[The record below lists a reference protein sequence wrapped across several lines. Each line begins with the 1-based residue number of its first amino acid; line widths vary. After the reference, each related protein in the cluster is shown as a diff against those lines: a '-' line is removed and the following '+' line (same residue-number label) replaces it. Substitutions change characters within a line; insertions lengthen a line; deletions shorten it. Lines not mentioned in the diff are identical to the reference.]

1 MKLFGKK
8 TLALILALSMV
19 MSVCVFAEGETPPD
33 PGAGGET
40 PPPPATVAVTGVTLD
55 KSSHTMKVGDTV
67 ALTATVAPA
76 EATDKTV
83 TWESSA
89 PAVATVSGG
98 TVTAVAAGDATITVK
113 TTDGEKTAT
122 CAVTV
127 VENKITAVALKEG
140 EPTEIKIPYG
150 VTFSTSKLESIKL
163 IASYGAAEP
172 EEITAKW
179 KLKGETALGTAVGA
193 SAEYV
198 PEIADVENL
207 PTVTVT
213 VEKAEISAP
222 SDDTLKITLPASYTK
237 EQVIA
242 ELPNE
247 ITVKLQDNSTRKLT
261 FGGDVLN
268 DWDCSEYVKGTAGT
282 YTFTATI
289 KDTTNYTGDAITISV
304 ETKTALKTG
313 TLELKMVADEY
324 DDTASGFKSRIEEQ
338 VESAYGV
345 TISNDA
351 KYEYDTDNGTVYGA
365 FSGSTYEMD
374 LDSDDKAKLREDGKL
389 VDTFECTVKDGGVT
403 YTVPVELTI
412 YYIVYN
418 TGDDFDYKGG
428 SLSAVATAISGRL
441 DDIYGKGMYEI
452 RFTSISDDGGDLY
465 EDDTCEEIVEE
476 DYNYSL
482 DEMKAMT
489 YLPNCTGEYTE
500 ISYTAWTTSD
510 SQEIYGEITLDANA
524 FVLLVGE
531 IGSGDTLDFDADDI
545 LDAIYE
551 ADDELEVDYVK
562 FTTLPASTKGYLYH
576 EYDADKTSNTKV
588 TTSKKYY
595 VSATGS
601 ELELSNY
608 TYVPSK
614 NASGVVEIIFKAYET
629 ASKSITGVI
638 RVNVIEEADITVAV
652 GKGESIAFDLDWFYD
667 IVKEYASTS
676 AKKKYE
682 IAYIVFDNAPGSK
695 SEGYL
700 YVDGDKLT
708 NPDGDKFYA
717 YDSDDGD
724 YDFDDLT
731 FVGGNTAKTTHST
744 FSVYGRP
751 SNSTSKPV
759 VLVSNRTIDF
769 VVGSSHSINN
779 AQSPMKAAQVL
790 NFYNELDAF
799 ESLGDND
806 NVYVEFTSLPKGGKL
821 YYNYGMSTQKDVTVG
836 TEYYITSASGKQ
848 LLRNVTFVPSYS
860 ADKIAKT
867 ISWGIKGYDKNGK
880 SVTGTVD
887 ISVTYAY
894 SSLYF
899 SDISGSLYAD
909 SVDFLKN
916 RGITTG
922 VPGGKYD
929 AAGQLS
935 RAELVTFLYRAA
947 GSPAVAGTSKF
958 TDVPTN
964 EYYYKAVLWAV
975 QNGITKGTNAAGTL
989 FSPYAKVTNQE
1000 IIQFMYNY
1008 DVNYLKH
1015 TSYVAGS
1022 SSHVY
1027 DYNKVADWAQV
1038 AVKWAVGKSVLTPGL
1053 LNPTTVGIRGD
1064 IALYLHRMLT
1074 L

>member
-19 MSVCVFAEGETPPD
+19 MSVCVFATEGGTGEGGPGDSENVTNPTDPTTPTD
-33 PGAGGET
+33 PT
-40 PPPPATVAVTGVTLD
+40 DPTVPPVINVTGVTISGG
-55 KSSHTMKVGDTV
+55 SSVNVGATIT
-67 ALTATVAPA
+67 LTATVSPEDAA
-76 EATDKTV
+76 NKAV
-83 TWESSA
+83 TWESSDETI
-89 PAVATVSGG
+89 ATVADGVVTGVKAG
-98 TVTAVAAGDATITVK
+98 TVTITVTTEDGSK
-113 TTDGEKTAT
+113 TDTHS
-122 CAVTV
+122 VTV
-127 VENKITAVALKEG
+127 NMTDAKVLQSVTIKSGGSANAPYDISETGAANLLKDAVLVLTYDQGAVETKATSWVKSGEFDAKTIGKENKFV
-140 EPTEIKIPYG
+140 PTVTG
-150 VTFSTSKLESIKL
+150 VTFSESLKAPEATVTIVKAALASGAANVGSMGVEIGTSKNSVKAKL
-163 IASYGAAEP
+163 
-172 EEITAKW
+172 
-179 KLKGETALGTAVGA
+179 
-193 SAEYV
+193 
-198 PEIADVENL
+198 
-207 PTVTVT
+207 
-213 VEKAEISAP
+213 
-222 SDDTLKITLPASYTK
+222 DDP
-237 EQVIA
+237 
-242 ELPNE
+242 
-247 ITVKLQDNSTRKLT
+247 VKLTMNNGKEVS
-261 FGGDVLN
+261 FGIGGTSDYFEN
-268 DWDCSEYVKGTAGT
+268 WDSSDYDYDDAGT
-282 YTFTATI
+282 YTFTAKAKAHEFYTLSDLTYTVKVVDPNVERKNI
-289 KDTTNYTGDAITISV
+289 DYTGISFSSI
-304 ETKTALKTG
+304 EA
-313 TLELKMVADEY
+313 E
-324 DDTASGFKSRIEEQ
+324 IEEKMQ
-338 VESAYGV
+338 ALLGRS
-345 TISNDA
+345 
-351 KYEYDTDNGTVYGA
+351 
-365 FSGSTYEMD
+365 
-374 LDSDDKAKLREDGKL
+374 LDSINLDLSDM
-389 VDTFECTVKDGGVT
+389 DGGVLYTDNTCTEEVYDT
-403 YTVPVELTI
+403 YYSDTELAAMWYLPDGSDDDSVIEYVAYASNDDYYMDGYI
-412 YYIVYN
+412 YLEA
-418 TGDDFDYKGG
+418 DDFI
-428 SLSAVATAISGRL
+428 LLTA
-441 DDIYGKGMYEI
+441 
-452 RFTSISDDGGDLY
+452 
-465 EDDTCEEIVEE
+465 
-476 DYNYSL
+476 
-482 DEMKAMT
+482 
-489 YLPNCTGEYTE
+489 
-500 ISYTAWTTSD
+500 
-510 SQEIYGEITLDANA
+510 
-524 FVLLVGE
+524 E

-551 ADDELEVDYVK
+551 ANDEFDVVHVR
-562 FTTLPASTKGYLYH
+562 FTKLPGSSDGVLYH
-576 EYDADKTSNTKV
+576 EYEEDDTSPAKVVKNKSYYVEPEGTQAGLSNFTYIPKKTASGPAVIEFVAYK
-588 TTSKKYY
+588 TTST
-595 VSATGS
+595 STS
-601 ELELSNY
+601 SSNR
-608 TYVPSK
+608 
-614 NASGVVEIIFKAYET
+614 
-629 ASKSITGVI
+629 ITGVI

-667 IVKEYASTS
+667 IVKEYASST
-676 AKKKYE
+676 KKSYE
-682 IAYIVFDNAPGSK
+682 IAYIVFNNAPNAKG
-695 SEGYL
+695 EGYL

-708 NPDGDKFYA
+708 SPDGDKFYT

-724 YDFDDLT
+724 YDFDDLV
-731 FVGGNTAKTTHST
+731 FVGGNTAKTTHAT
-744 FSVYGRP
+744 FSVYGRKSGTNNNP
-751 SNSTSKPV
+751 TS
-759 VLVSNRTIDF
+759 LVSNRTIDF

-989 FSPYAKVTNQE
+989 FSPYKKVTNQE
-1000 IIQFMYNY
+1000 IIQFMYNF
-1008 DVNYLKH
+1008 DVVYLKH

>member
-19 MSVCVFAEGETPPD
+19 MSVCVFATEGGESTTPPAVESVTASLEDSILIVGETTTL
-33 PGAGGET
+33 EV
-40 PPPPATVAVTGVTLD
+40 TVQPEDASQEFTAEVTGD
-55 KSSHTMKVGDTV
+55 
-67 ALTATVAPA
+67 
-76 EATDKTV
+76 
-83 TWESSA
+83 
-89 PAVATVSGG
+89 AVTVSGT
-98 TVTAVAAGDATITVK
+98 TVTAAKAGEATITV
-113 TTDGEKTAT
+113 TAGEQTAT
-122 CAVTV
+122 CTVKV

-140 EPTEIKIPYG
+140 EPTEVKIPYG
-150 VTFSTSKLESIKL
+150 VAFNVSKLAGIKL
-163 IASYGAAEP
+163 VATYGEAGN
-172 EEITAKW
+172 EEITATW
-179 KLKGETALGTAVGA
+179 KLKGETALGTTVGA

-198 PEIADVENL
+198 PEIANVENL
-207 PTVTVT
+207 PTVTVK
-213 VEKAEISAP
+213 VEKAVVSENVSLTDVTVPLGIQGEKAMDQISKDV
-222 SDDTLKITLPASYTK
+222 S
-237 EQVIA
+237 
-242 ELPNE
+242 
-247 ITVKLQDNSTRKLT
+247 VKLQDGSTKTL
-261 FGGDVLN
+261 
-268 DWDCSEYVKGTAGT
+268 KIGTELQWAPEGFKTDEAGT
-282 YTFTATI
+282 YTI
-289 KDTTNYTGDAITISV
+289 KAKVADAYADKYGIASGKSISV
-304 ETKTALKTG
+304 KIIVTDALKTG

-345 TISNDA
+345 TISNNA
-351 KYEYDTDNGTVYGA
+351 EYKYDTDNGTVYGA

-441 DDIYGKGMYEI
+441 NDIYGKGMYEI

-489 YLPNCTGEYTE
+489 YLPNGTGEYTE

-524 FVLLVGE
+524 FVLLTGE
-531 IGSGDTLDFDADDI
+531 IGSGDTLGFDADDI

-551 ADDELEVDYVK
+551 ADDEFEVKRVE
-562 FTTLPASTKGYLYH
+562 FTSYPSSSTKGYLYYGS
-576 EYDADKTSNTKV
+576 YDADKTNNTKV
-588 TTSKKYY
+588 SSSKKVFY
-595 VSATGS
+595 VGSTGS
-601 ELELSNY
+601 QLELDEF
-608 TYVPSK
+608 TYVPAK
-614 NASGVVEIIFKAYET
+614 TTSGPVEIVFKAYKKT
-629 ASKSITGVI
+629 GSGSITGVI

-652 GKGESIAFDLDWFYD
+652 GKGESVAFDLDWFYD

-989 FSPYAKVTNQE
+989 FSPYKKVTNQE

>member
-1 MKLFGKK
+1 VKLFGKK

-89 PAVATVSGG
+89 PAVATVSDG
-98 TVTAVAAGDATITVK
+98 TVTAVAVGEATITVK
-113 TTDGEKTAT
+113 TTDGEKTDT

-127 VENKITAVALKEG
+127 VENKITAVALKSG

-150 VTFSTSKLESIKL
+150 VTFSTSKLEGIKL
-163 IASYGAAEP
+163 SVTYGGAVAG
-172 EEITAKW
+172 EITAKW

-193 SAEYV
+193 FAEYV
-198 PEIADVENL
+198 PEIEGVEDL
-207 PTVTVT
+207 PSVKVT
-213 VEKAEISAP
+213 VEKAKISAP
-222 SDDTLKITLPASYTK
+222 SDETLKITLPASYTK

-304 ETKTALKTG
+304 ETKAALTAEKVA
-313 TLELKMVADEY
+313 LKMVADEY
-324 DDTASGFKSRIEEQ
+324 DDYASGLNGKVKEAIKSQ
-338 VESAYGV
+338 FGVEVSSSTSVSYDGETYGSV
-345 TISNDA
+345 SSGTYYMELTSGGKTTLRDDGSLKDEFTA
-351 KYEYDTDNGTVYGA
+351 TVVYD
-365 FSGSTYEMD
+365 
-374 LDSDDKAKLREDGKL
+374 
-389 VDTFECTVKDGGVT
+389 GVT

-428 SLSAVATAISGRL
+428 TLSAVATAISGRL
-441 DDIYGKGMYEI
+441 NDIYGKGMYEI

-465 EDDTCEEIVEE
+465 EDSTCEEYVEE
-476 DYNYSL
+476 DYSYSL

-489 YLPNCTGEYTE
+489 YLPNGTGEYTE

-751 SNSTSKPV
+751 SDSNSKPV

-860 ADKIAKT
+860 SDKIAKT

-947 GSPAVAGTSKF
+947 GSPAVYGTSKF

-964 EYYYKAVLWAV
+964 EYFYKAVLWAT

-989 FSPYAKVTNQE
+989 FSPYKKVTNQE

>member
-89 PAVATVSGG
+89 PAVATVSDG
-98 TVTAVAAGDATITVK
+98 TVTAVAVGEATITVK
-113 TTDGEKTAT
+113 TTDGDKTAT
-122 CAVTV
+122 CTVKV
-127 VENKITAVALKEG
+127 VENKVTAVALKSG

-163 IASYGAAEP
+163 IVTYGEAGD
-172 EEITAKW
+172 EEIGTTW

-198 PEIADVENL
+198 PEIEGVEDL
-207 PTVTVT
+207 PSVKVT
-213 VEKAEISAP
+213 VEQAKIVGPSAALSKVIVP
-222 SDDTLKITLPASYTK
+222 VSYT
-237 EQVIA
+237 EAQAIA
-242 ELPNE
+242 KLPTKV
-247 ITVKLQDNSTRKLT
+247 TVKLQDDSTRELAI
-261 FGGDVLN
+261 GGDVLN
-268 DWDCSEYVKGTAGT
+268 AWDSSDYTEDAAGT
-282 YTFTATI
+282 YTFTASI
-289 KDTTNYTGDAITISV
+289 KDTTNYTGAAITISV
-304 ETKTALKTG
+304 ETKAAMTAEKVT
-313 TLELKMVADEY
+313 LKMVADEY
-324 DDTASGFKSRIEEQ
+324 DEYATGFNSKVKEAIKSQFGVEVSSSTSVSYDGETYGSVSGGTYTMDLTSGEKTSLH
-338 VESAYGV
+338 
-345 TISNDA
+345 
-351 KYEYDTDNGTVYGA
+351 DNGSLKDEFTATVVY
-365 FSGSTYEMD
+365 D
-374 LDSDDKAKLREDGKL
+374 
-389 VDTFECTVKDGGVT
+389 GVT

-418 TGDDFDYKGG
+418 TGADYDYKGG
-428 SLSAVATAISGRL
+428 TLSSLATAISGRL
-441 DDIYGKGMYEI
+441 NDIYGKGMYEI

-465 EDDTCEEIVEE
+465 EDSTCEEYVEE

-489 YLPNCTGEYTE
+489 YLPNGSGEYTE

-524 FVLLVGE
+524 FVLLSAE

-562 FTTLPASTKGYLYH
+562 FTALPSSTKGYLYH
-576 EYDADKTSNTKV
+576 EYDADKTTNTKV
-588 TTSKKYY
+588 TTSKKYH
-595 VSATGS
+595 VAATGT

-608 TYVPSK
+608 TYVPAK
-614 NASGVVEIIFKAYET
+614 TASGVVEIVFKAYET
-629 ASKSITGVI
+629 TTKYITGVI
-638 RVNVIEEADITVAV
+638 RVNVIEEADITVHV
-652 GKGESIAFDLDWFYD
+652 GKGESTAFDLEWFYD

-682 IAYIVFDNAPGSK
+682 IAYIVFNNAPNAK

-708 NPDGDKFYA
+708 SPDGDKFYA

-731 FVGGNTAKTTHST
+731 FVGGNTVKTTHAT
-744 FSVYGRP
+744 FAVYGRP
-751 SNSTSKPV
+751 ENSTNKPV

-769 VVGSSHSINN
+769 VVGSSNSINN
-779 AQSPMKAAQVL
+779 EASPMKAAQVL
-790 NFYNELDAF
+790 SFYNELDAF
-799 ESLGDND
+799 ASLGDND
-806 NVYVEFTSLPKGGKL
+806 NVCIEFTSLPKGGKL
-821 YYNYGMSTQKDVTVG
+821 YYNYGLPTQKDVTIG
-836 TEYYITSASGKQ
+836 TEYYITSASGKK
-848 LLRNVTFVPSYS
+848 LLKNVTFVPSYS
-860 ADKIAKT
+860 SDKIAKT
-867 ISWGIKGYDKNGK
+867 ISWGVKGYDKNGK
-880 SVTGTVD
+880 SVTGTLD
-887 ISVTYAY
+887 ISVVYAY
-894 SSLYF
+894 SSMYF

-909 SVDFLKN
+909 SVDFLRN

-922 VPGGKYD
+922 VPGGLY
-929 AAGQLS
+929 APAGQLS

-989 FSPYAKVTNQE
+989 FSPNKKVTNQE
-1000 IIQFMYNY
+1000 IIQFMYNF
-1008 DVNYLKH
+1008 DVVYLKH

-1022 SSHVY
+1022 SNLVY
-1027 DYNKVADWAQV
+1027 DYNKVADWAQT
-1038 AVKWAVGKSVLTPGL
+1038 AVKWAVGKNVLTAGN
-1053 LNPTTVGIRGD
+1053 LNPATVGIRGD

>member
-19 MSVCVFAEGETPPD
+19 MSVCVFAED
-33 PGAGGET
+33 PVAVTSVSASLDKSTLVMGGET
-40 PPPPATVAVTGVTLD
+40 A
-55 KSSHTMKVGDTV
+55 KI
-67 ALTATVAPA
+67 TATVLPA
-76 EATDKTV
+76 EASQEV
-83 TWESSA
+83 TYKVTEGD
-89 PAVATVSGG
+89 AVMVAADG
-98 TVTAVAAGDATITVK
+98 TVTAVKVGTATITV
-113 TTDGEKTAT
+113 TTVGKKAPVGEAT
-122 CAVTV
+122 
-127 VENKITAVALKEG
+127 EG
-140 EPTEIKIPYG
+140 E
-150 VTFSTSKLESIKL
+150 
-163 IASYGAAEP
+163 AA
-172 EEITAKW
+172 T
-179 KLKGETALGTAVGA
+179 TTC
-193 SAEYV
+193 
-198 PEIADVENL
+198 
-207 PTVTVT
+207 TVTVT
-213 VEKAEISAP
+213 PDRTKDITKVELSESAVEVPYGTSETDAKAELA
-222 SDDTLKITLPASYTK
+222 KIKLTVTYGEGGTEEIAASSWSIASYSATTLGGYEAVPTITGKTFEDMPKATVKVEQAEIVGPSATLNKVTVPVSYTEAQAIAKLPTK
-237 EQVIA
+237 V
-242 ELPNE
+242 
-247 ITVKLQDNSTRKLT
+247 TVKLQDDSTRELAI
-261 FGGDVLN
+261 GGDVLN
-268 DWDCSEYVKGTAGT
+268 AWDSSDYTEDAAGT
-282 YTFTATI
+282 YTFTASI
-289 KDTTNYTGDAITISV
+289 KDTTNYIGNNITISV
-304 ETKTALKTG
+304 ETKAALTAEKVA
-313 TLELKMVADEY
+313 LKMVADEY
-324 DDTASGFKSRIEEQ
+324 DDYASGLNGKVKEAIKSQ
-338 VESAYGV
+338 FGV
-345 TISNDA
+345 TVSDGTSVS
-351 KYEYDTDNGTVYGA
+351 YEGETYGSVSSGTYYMELTSGEKTTLRDDGSLKDEFTATVVYD
-365 FSGSTYEMD
+365 
-374 LDSDDKAKLREDGKL
+374 
-389 VDTFECTVKDGGVT
+389 GVT

-441 DDIYGKGMYEI
+441 NDIYGKGMYEI

-476 DYNYSL
+476 DYSYSL

-489 YLPNCTGEYTE
+489 YLPNGTGEYTE

-524 FVLLVGE
+524 FVLLTGE

-595 VSATGS
+595 VSATGTQ
-601 ELELSNY
+601 LELTNY

-614 NASGVVEIIFKAYET
+614 NASGVVEIIFKAYES

-751 SNSTSKPV
+751 SDSNSKPV

-989 FSPYAKVTNQE
+989 FSPYKKVTNQE

>member
-19 MSVCVFAEGETPPD
+19 MSVCVFAGGTDSVEAGATKTLSVEGVDASALTWTSKNTD
-33 PGAGGET
+33 V
-40 PPPPATVAVTGVTLD
+40 ATVKNGVVTGVKPGTAKITATRAAVEGSEGVEPVTGVNEEWTITVTEGTISEVKAD
-55 KSSHTMKVGDTV
+55 KESITV
-67 ALTATVAPA
+67 PFGTTKDQAAAAVKAQVKLTATN
-76 EATDKTV
+76 DK
-83 TWESSA
+83 SA
-89 PAVATVSGG
+89 QFE
-98 TVTAVAAGDATITVK
+98 VTAGTWTCETWDGAVTK
-113 TTDGEKTAT
+113 TNTFTTTYGEKP
-122 CAVTV
+122 V
-127 VENKITAVALKEG
+127 
-140 EPTEIKIPYG
+140 
-150 VTFSTSKLESIKL
+150 S
-163 IASYGAAEP
+163 
-172 EEITAKW
+172 
-179 KLKGETALGTAVGA
+179 
-193 SAEYV
+193 
-198 PEIADVENL
+198 
-207 PTVTVT
+207 VTVT
-213 VEKAEISAP
+213 VVKAVVSENVSLTDVTVPLGIQGEKAMDQISKDV
-222 SDDTLKITLPASYTK
+222 S
-237 EQVIA
+237 
-242 ELPNE
+242 
-247 ITVKLQDNSTRKLT
+247 VKLQDGSTKTLKIGT
-261 FGGDVLN
+261 ELEWEPEGFKTDV
-268 DWDCSEYVKGTAGT
+268 AGT
-282 YTFTATI
+282 YPITAKI
-289 KDTTNYTGDAITISV
+289 KSEYADKYEIASGKSISV
-304 ETKTALKTG
+304 KIIVTDALKTG

-324 DDTASGFKSRIEEQ
+324 DDTASGFKAKLKEK
-338 VESAYGV
+338 VEKTYGI

-351 KYEYDTDNGTVYGA
+351 EYKYDTDEGTAYGTI
-365 FSGSTYEMD
+365 SGGTYKMD

-389 VDTFECTVKDGGVT
+389 VDTFECTVKDGDVT

-412 YYIVYN
+412 YYIIYN

-441 DDIYGKGMYEI
+441 NDIYGKGMHEI
-452 RFTSISDDGGDLY
+452 RFTSISDKGGDLY
-465 EDDTCEEIVEE
+465 EDSTCEETVEE

-489 YLPNCTGEYTE
+489 YLPNGSGEYTE

-510 SQEIYGEITLDANA
+510 SQKIYGEITLDANA
-524 FVLLVGE
+524 FVLLTGE
-531 IGSGDTLDFDADDI
+531 IGSGDTLDFDAEDI

-551 ADDELEVDYVK
+551 ADDEFEVNYVK
-562 FTTLPASTKGYLYH
+562 FTTLPGSTKGYLYH

-588 TTSKKYY
+588 TTSKTYY
-595 VSATGS
+595 VEPTGS
-601 ELELSNY
+601 QLELTNY

-614 NASGVVEIIFKAYET
+614 TASGVVEIVFKAYKT
-629 ASKSITGVI
+629 SSKTITGVI

-652 GKGESIAFDLDWFYD
+652 GKGESTALDLDWFYD

-682 IAYIVFDNAPGSK
+682 IAYIVFNNAPNAK

-708 NPDGDKFYA
+708 SPDGDKFYA

-731 FVGGNTAKTTHST
+731 FVGGNTAKTTHAT
-744 FSVYGRP
+744 FAVYGRP
-751 SNSTSKPV
+751 SNSTSRPV

-779 AQSPMKAAQVL
+779 AQSPMKAAEVM
-790 NFYNELDAF
+790 NFYKELDAF
-799 ESLGDND
+799 ASLGDND

-821 YYNYGMSTQKDVTVG
+821 YYNYGLPTQEDVTIG
-836 TEYYITSASGKQ
+836 TEYYITSASNKK
-848 LLRNVTFVPSYS
+848 LLKNVTFVPSYS
-860 ADKIAKT
+860 SDKVAKT
-867 ISWGIKGYDKNGK
+867 ISWGIKGYNKNGK

-929 AAGQLS
+929 AAGKLS

-947 GSPAVAGTSKF
+947 GSPAVNGTSKF
-958 TDVPTN
+958 TDVPTT
-964 EYYYKAVLWAV
+964 EYFYKAVLWAT

-1022 SSHVY
+1022 SSYVY
-1027 DYNKVADWAQV
+1027 DYNQVADWAQV

>member
-19 MSVCVFAEGETPPD
+19 MSVCVFAENATASVTVGATTTLEAPSEAGEATVTWTSGDTNKATVDGGVVTGVAAGEVTITATWTPE
-33 PGAGGET
+33 GGTEQSKAWT
-40 PPPPATVAVTGVTLD
+40 VTVNPVAVTGVTISGD
-55 KSSHTMKVGDTV
+55 SSVNVGAEIT
-67 ALTATVAPA
+67 LTATVSPA
-76 EATDKTV
+76 EATNKSV
-83 TWESSA
+83 TWVSNDDTI
-89 PAVATVSGG
+89 ATVSASGVVKG
-98 TVTAVAAGDATITVK
+98 VKEGSATITVTTEDGSK
-113 TTDGEKTAT
+113 TDTH
-122 CAVTV
+122 AVTV
-127 VENKITAVALKEG
+127 VKKAISVSAVTVEVPA
-140 EPTEIKIPYG
+140 
-150 VTFSTSKLESIKL
+150 
-163 IASYGAAEP
+163 
-172 EEITAKW
+172 
-179 KLKGETALGTAVGA
+179 GA
-193 SAEYV
+193 SAAF
-198 PEIADVENL
+198 IKNKL
-207 PTVTVT
+207 P
-213 VEKAEISAP
+213 
-222 SDDTLKITLPASYTK
+222 
-237 EQVIA
+237 
-242 ELPNE
+242 
-247 ITVKLQDNSTRKLT
+247 
-261 FGGDVLN
+261 G
-268 DWDCSEYVKGTAGT
+268 
-282 YTFTATI
+282 
-289 KDTTNYTGDAITISV
+289 SV
-304 ETKTALKTG
+304 ETADNITLTKGTDFGEWTANSDG
-313 TLELKMVADEY
+313 TAYTAELTDAAK
-324 DDTASGFKSRIEEQ
+324 
-338 VESAYGV
+338 
-345 TISNDA
+345 A
-351 KYEYDTDNGTVYGA
+351 KYELTGTITANISAKTTWPLADLAVVGVANDDDEPVGGLTTAIRDALVSIYGGTISTSDITFSFANGSNGDVYNKNYYVDNDELDTLFQYGYLTDDITYTATYGTTTFSGKIDITVYT
-365 FSGSTYEMD
+365 TYI
-374 LDSDDKAKLREDGKL
+374 S
-389 VDTFECTVKDGGVT
+389 DTFS
-403 YTVPVELTI
+403 YT
-412 YYIVYN
+412 
-418 TGDDFDYKGG
+418 GG
-428 SLSAVATAISGRL
+428 SLKDIKDGINTRLNALHGRNL
-441 DDIYGKGMYEI
+441 DSIYFDSIELDGGLLYTDSTCDYEI
-452 RFTSISDDGGDLY
+452 DDDSYSASALADMWYLPDGSGEASAIKYYAYTSSSSDDAMIGYIYL
-465 EDDTCEEIVEE
+465 EADDFI
-476 DYNYSL
+476 L
-482 DEMKAMT
+482 
-489 YLPNCTGEYTE
+489 L
-500 ISYTAWTTSD
+500 TA
-510 SQEIYGEITLDANA
+510 
-524 FVLLVGE
+524 E

-551 ADDELEVDYVK
+551 ANDEFDVVHVR
-562 FTTLPASTKGYLYH
+562 FTKLPDSSDGVLYH
-576 EYDADKTSNTKV
+576 EYEEDDTSPAKVVKNKSYYVEPEGTQAGLSNFTYIPKKTASGPAVIEFVAYK
-588 TTSKKYY
+588 TTST
-595 VSATGS
+595 STS
-601 ELELSNY
+601 SSNR
-608 TYVPSK
+608 
-614 NASGVVEIIFKAYET
+614 
-629 ASKSITGVI
+629 ITGVI

-751 SNSTSKPV
+751 SDSNSKPV

-947 GSPAVAGTSKF
+947 GSPAVYGTSKF

-964 EYYYKAVLWAV
+964 EYFYKAVLWAT

>member
-19 MSVCVFAEGETPPD
+19 MSVCVFAED
-33 PGAGGET
+33 PVAVTSVSASLDKSTLVMGGET
-40 PPPPATVAVTGVTLD
+40 A
-55 KSSHTMKVGDTV
+55 KI
-67 ALTATVAPA
+67 TATVLPA
-76 EATDKTV
+76 EASQDVTYAVTEGDAVTV
-83 TWESSA
+83 A
-89 PAVATVSGG
+89 DDG
-98 TVTAVAAGDATITVK
+98 TVTAAKVGTATITV
-113 TTDGEKTAT
+113 TTEGKKAPVGEAT
-122 CAVTV
+122 EGEAATTTCTVTV
-127 VENKITAVALKEG
+127 TPDRTKDITEVKLSKSAVEV
-140 EPTEIKIPYG
+140 PYG
-150 VTFSTSKLESIKL
+150 TSETAAKAELAKIKL
-163 IASYGAAEP
+163 TVTYGEGGTEEIAASSWSIASYSATTLGEYTATPA
-172 EEITAKW
+172 ITGKTFE
-179 KLKGETALGTAVGA
+179 GM
-193 SAEYV
+193 
-198 PEIADVENL
+198 

-213 VEKAEISAP
+213 VEQAEIVGPSAALSKVTVP
-222 SDDTLKITLPASYTK
+222 VSYTK
-237 EQVIA
+237 AQAIA
-242 ELPNE
+242 KLPTKV
-247 ITVKLQDNSTRKLT
+247 TVKLQDDSTRELAI
-261 FGGDVLN
+261 GGDVLN
-268 DWDCSEYVKGTAGT
+268 AWDSSDYTEDTAGS
-282 YTFTATI
+282 YTFTASI
-289 KDTTNYTGDAITISV
+289 KDTTNYTGNNITISV
-304 ETKTALKTG
+304 ETKAALTATEITPYMVTSSYSGTYSGLVAAIKAQIKSEFGVEIGSTGATYTYTALDCGAVGSNGVYTMSLTPG
-313 TLELKMVADEY
+313 QQTTLRDDGSLKDEFTATVVY
-324 DDTASGFKSRIEEQ
+324 D
-338 VESAYGV
+338 
-345 TISNDA
+345 
-351 KYEYDTDNGTVYGA
+351 
-365 FSGSTYEMD
+365 
-374 LDSDDKAKLREDGKL
+374 
-389 VDTFECTVKDGGVT
+389 GVT
-403 YTVPVELTI
+403 YTVPVKLDI
-412 YYIVYN
+412 YYSIFN
-418 TGDDFDYKGG
+418 TSESFDYRGG
-428 SLSAVATAISGRL
+428 TLSSVASSISSRL
-441 DDIYGKGMYEI
+441 NTIYGKGLHAILFE
-452 RFTSISDDGGDLY
+452 SIDDDGGVLFETSTY
-465 EDDTCEEIVEE
+465 ENDVAT
-476 DYNYSL
+476 DYSYSQS
-482 DEMKAMT
+482 DMAAMV
-489 YLPNCTGEYTE
+489 YMPNGTGEYTYLNYVARTSTSGQS
-500 ISYTAWTTSD
+500 ISGTIRLS
-510 SQEIYGEITLDANA
+510 SSE
-524 FVLLVGE
+524 FVLLSAE
-531 IGSGDTLDFDADDI
+531 IGSGDTLDFDAEDI
-545 LDAIYE
+545 LE
-551 ADDELEVDYVK
+551 AVYDWNDKFVVKHVK
-562 FTTLPASTKGYLYH
+562 FTTLPSSTKGYLYH
-576 EYDADKTSNTKV
+576 EYDADKTTNTKV
-588 TTSKKYY
+588 AASKTYY
-595 VSATGS
+595 VDPTGS
-601 ELELSNY
+601 ELKLSNY
-608 TYVPSK
+608 TYVPTK
-614 NASGVVEIIFKAYET
+614 TTSGVVDIVAKAYKNNT
-629 ASKSITGVI
+629 SSVTVVI

-652 GKGESIAFDLDWFYD
+652 GKGESAAFDLDWFYD
-667 IVKEYASTS
+667 IVKEYAGTS

-682 IAYIVFDNAPGSK
+682 IAYIVFNNAPNAK

-708 NPDGDKFYA
+708 SPDGDKFYA
-717 YDSDDGD
+717 YNSNDGD

-731 FVGGNTAKTTHST
+731 FVGGNTAKTTHAT

-779 AQSPMKAAQVL
+779 AQSPMKAAQVM

-799 ESLGDND
+799 ASLGDND

-860 ADKIAKT
+860 SDKIAKT
-867 ISWGIKGYDKNGK
+867 ISWGIKGYNKNGK

-929 AAGQLS
+929 AAGKLS

-947 GSPAVAGTSKF
+947 GSPAVNGTSKF
-958 TDVPTN
+958 TDVPTT
-964 EYYYKAVLWAV
+964 EYFYKAVLWAT

-1022 SSHVY
+1022 SSYVY
-1027 DYNKVADWAQV
+1027 DYNQVADWAQV